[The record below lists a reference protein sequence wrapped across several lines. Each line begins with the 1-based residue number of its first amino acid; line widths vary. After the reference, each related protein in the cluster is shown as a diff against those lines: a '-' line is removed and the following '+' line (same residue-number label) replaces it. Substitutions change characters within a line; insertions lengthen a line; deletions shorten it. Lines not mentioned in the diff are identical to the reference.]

1 MDVPASKTELT
12 NSDLKDALRV
22 CLITAIEESFQRE
35 MKAAFISRWKDLDRN
50 VISWLKYFEKSEN

>member
-35 MKAAFISRWKDLDRN
+35 MKAAFERLR
-50 VISWLKYFEKSEN
+50 SERHFLT

>member
-50 VISWLKYFEKSEN
+50 VIS